1 MDGIRKRGSWALVA
15 AWLSAGIA
23 PDVAAQ
29 EAKAPLSRWQQ
40 ITLGSDAFLG
50 AHPDMKHR
58 KLGWD
63 AYAGGD
69 FTLARAEFL
78 KAAWYGDKPSQAML
92 AEMDWKGEGGPVDRA
107 SAYAWA
113 DIAAERGYPVLVGV
127 RERYW
132 RALDGPEKARVAQ
145 EGPPRLEQ
153 YGDGVAR
160 ERLERHL
167 RRRYRDIEWSSRT
180 VAPPREVRI
189 FDNHGNPVAIDGAR
203 FFSPTF
209 WDPKQYQAWQDA
221 QWKAP
226 PEGNVEVG
234 DVEQVKPGTG
244 K

>member
-1 MDGIRKRGSWALVA
+1 MHRVRKGRSWVLVA
-15 AWLSAGIA
+15 AWFSVCMAL
-23 PDVAAQ
+23 DVAAQ
-29 EAKAPLSRWQQ
+29 QADAPLSRKQQ
-40 ITLGSDAFLG
+40 ITLSSDTFLD

-58 KLGWD
+58 KQGWE

-69 FTLARAEFL
+69 FTLARAEFQ

-113 DIAAERGYPVLVGV
+113 DIAAERGYPVFVGV

-132 RALDGPEKARVAQ
+132 RALDDPEKARVAQ
-145 EGPPRLEQ
+145 DGPPRQAE

-167 RRRYRDIEWSSRT
+167 RRRYRDVKWSART
-180 VAPPREVRI
+180 VSPPHEILV
-189 FDNHGNPVAIDGAR
+189 FDYHGSPIRIDGRR

-226 PEGNVEVG
+226 PEGKVEVG
-234 DVEQVKPGTG
+234 DVEQVKPRQG